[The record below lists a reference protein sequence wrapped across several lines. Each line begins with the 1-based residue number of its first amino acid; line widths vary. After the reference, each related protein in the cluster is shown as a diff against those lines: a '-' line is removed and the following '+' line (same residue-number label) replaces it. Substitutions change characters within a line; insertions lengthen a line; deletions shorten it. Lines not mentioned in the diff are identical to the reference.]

1 MKLFTHEEEILRR
14 SVVILSPSEKTLR
27 TVRQIAYTL
36 RYNNSQAYC
45 LN

>member
-1 MKLFTHEEEILRR
+1 MKFFTHEEEIIRR
-14 SVVILSPSEKTLR
+14 SVVALSPSEKTLR

-36 RYNNSQAYC
+36 RYANNQAYC